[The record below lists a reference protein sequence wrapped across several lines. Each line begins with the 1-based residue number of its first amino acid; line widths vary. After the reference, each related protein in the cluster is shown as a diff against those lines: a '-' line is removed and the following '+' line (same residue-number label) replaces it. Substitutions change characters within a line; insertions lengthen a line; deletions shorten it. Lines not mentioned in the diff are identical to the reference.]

1 MKKKLNIFRGDNPIE
16 IFNRWLKEAT
26 KTEIS
31 DPNAIS
37 LATVDQN
44 GLPNVR
50 VVLLKFVEDDSF
62 IFFTNFESTKGREI
76 YNNNQAA
83 FVVHW
88 KTLKRQIRV
97 RGSLEKETGKI
108 TDDYFATRDVQ
119 SKIGAWASNQSMKLS
134 SEAELAKR
142 NDDYRKFFGKNVPR
156 PSHWGGFRLKP
167 KEIEF
172 WSDGQSRLHERFQ
185 WKRDRFNQGENTDS
199 DLPWEVCRLFP

>member
-1 MKKKLNIFRGDNPIE
+1 MKKKLNIFRGNNPIE
-16 IFNRWLKEAT
+16 IFNRWLNEAT
-26 KTEIS
+26 KTEIN

-50 VVLLKFVEDDSF
+50 VVLLKFIEDDGF
-62 IFFTNFESTKGREI
+62 IFFTNLESTKGREI

-97 RGSLEKETGKI
+97 RGSLEIEAGKI
-108 TDDYFATRDVQ
+108 ADDYFATRDVQ
-119 SKIGAWASNQSMKLS
+119 SKIGAWASKQSMKLS
-134 SEAELAKR
+134 SEAELAQR
-142 NDDYRKFFGKNVPR
+142 NDDYRQLFGKNVPR
-156 PSHWGGFRLKP
+156 PSHWVGFRLKP
-167 KEIEF
+167 QEIEF

-185 WKRDRFNQGENTDS
+185 WKRDRLSQWKNIDS